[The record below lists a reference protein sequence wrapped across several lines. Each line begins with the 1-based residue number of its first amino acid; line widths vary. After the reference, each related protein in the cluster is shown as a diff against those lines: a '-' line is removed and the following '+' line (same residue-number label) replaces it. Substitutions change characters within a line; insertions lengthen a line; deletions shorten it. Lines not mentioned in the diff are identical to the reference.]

1 PLAGPPAEV
10 HPAGIRGGVGHAVL
24 ASGFVRLAVLPAHP
38 TTADIIWRVAL
49 CGAGFGLFQ
58 SPNNRAIV
66 ASAPRERSGGAG
78 AIQGTARLLGQSIG
92 AALVA
97 LVFGV
102 TGGGQGATTAIVLA
116 AGFAGIAVLA
126 SLTRLFE

>member
-1 PLAGPPAEV
+1 M
-10 HPAGIRGGVGHAVL
+10 
-24 ASGFVRLAVLPAHP
+24 LPAHP

-49 CGAGFGLFQ
+49 CGVGFGLFQ

-102 TGGGQGATTAIVLA
+102 TGGGHGATIAIWLA

-126 SLTRLFE
+126 SLTRLFEFVRLAPPPQSSNAAGLHEPAE